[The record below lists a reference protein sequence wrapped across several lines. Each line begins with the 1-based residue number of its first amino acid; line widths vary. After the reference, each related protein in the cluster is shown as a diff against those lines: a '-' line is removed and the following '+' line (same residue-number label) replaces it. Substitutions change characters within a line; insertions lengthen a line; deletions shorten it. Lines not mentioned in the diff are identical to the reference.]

1 MNDVIKKIN
10 EFLGMATDLLL
21 HLVITGAIIGIL
33 FDDQLFGV
41 IEGIGRATSTI
52 GENGLAGLVTIL
64 IVAMWMK
71 KK

>member
-21 HLVITGAIIGIL
+21 HLVIAGAIIGIL
-33 FDDQLFGV
+33 FGDQFGV

>member
-21 HLVITGAIIGIL
+21 HLVLAGAIIGIL
-33 FDDQLFGV
+33 FDDQFNV
-41 IEGIGRATSTI
+41 IANIGTAASSI